1 MSGVGTLSERQVT
14 AILLILCFVVF
25 AVGGILFTGRA
36 LLKWPAAESPSYLIW
51 ERGFIIAAA
60 LINLAGLA
68 LLEGMLRAAG
78 DSVFARVGLIT
89 TIVAVA
95 VLVPAEVSFMSS
107 QASSLARSQVIIY
120 VVVAFLAQAAFG
132 AALLRTDLLP
142 GWVGWATIIWNL
154 AWLVILPIFSSQ
166 DMYYPVLHH
175 TAPLMIGIALLVKG

>member
-1 MSGVGTLSERQVT
+1 MSGGGALFERQIT
-14 AILLILCFVVF
+14 AGLLILCFVVF

-36 LLKWPAAESPSYLIW
+36 FLKWPAAEAPGYLIW
-51 ERGFIIAAA
+51 ERSFIIAAA

-78 DSVFARVGLIT
+78 DTIFARVGLIT
-89 TIVAVA
+89 MIVAVA
-95 VLVPAEVSFMSS
+95 VLVPAEVSFMST
-107 QASSLARSQVIIY
+107 QVGSLARSQVVIY
-120 VVVAFLAQAAFG
+120 IVLAFLAQAAFG
-132 AALLRTDLLP
+132 VALLRTDLLP

-154 AWLVILPIFSSQ
+154 AWLVILPIFSSH